1 MDMTKRQE
9 SARLAAEVEAAQLA
23 LQNTRIVLRSSH
35 MALCAVRESLATAAG
50 QLETIAQGE
59 N

>member
-1 MDMTKRQE
+1 MTKRQE
-9 SARLAAEVEAAQLA
+9 SAKLAAEVEAAQLA

-50 QLETIAQGE
+50 QLESIAQGE